1 MALVQLTFESK
12 ALHRQTTI
20 NVVLPM
26 DKYYK
31 NRDNYV
37 EHPLKTLYL
46 LHGYNGNF
54 TDWNNNTRV
63 QRWAVERNLVLVMP
77 SGDNSFYVDKQ
88 GADYG
93 KFIGE
98 ELVEVTRRF
107 FHLSRNREDTFIGGF
122 SMGGY
127 GALRNGMKYADTFSH
142 VICLSSACGM
152 FDKIGAEKYG
162 SGMTSEDDFM
172 LSLEQFKDTDRNPD
186 VLIADLVERKKNDH
200 DFTLPRFYVSCGLQ
214 DGLIEDNRRFRDKLV
229 KAGFDVT
236 YYEGEGGHEWFF
248 WDREIKKI
256 FDDFL
261 PLEKNYNEIFY

>member
-1 MALVQLTFESK
+1 MALLQLTFESK
-12 ALHRQTTI
+12 TLHRQTTV

-31 NRDNYV
+31 DFSKY
-37 EHPLKTLYL
+37 EEKPLKTLYL

-54 TDWNNNTRV
+54 SDWNNNTRV
-63 QRWAVERNLVLVMP
+63 QRWAVERNLALVMP

-93 KFIGE
+93 RFIGE
-98 ELVEVTRRF
+98 ELVEATRRF
-107 FHLSRNREDTFIGGF
+107 FHLSRKREDTFIGGF

-142 VICLSSACGM
+142 VVCLSSACGM
-152 FDKIGAEKYG
+152 FDKDKGYRA
-162 SGMTSEDDFM
+162 SAMTSQDEFM
-172 LSLEQFKDTDRNPD
+172 LNLDKYRDQDCDPDR
-186 VLIADLVERKKNDH
+186 LIEKLVARKKEDPS
-200 DFTLPRFYVSCGLQ
+200 FVLPRFYVSCGLD
-214 DGLIEDNRRFRDKLV
+214 DGLLEDNRRFKDKLT

-236 YYEGEGGHEWFF
+236 YFEGEGGHEWFF

-256 FDDFL
+256 FDEFL
-261 PLEKNYNEIFY
+261 PLEKNYNEVFY

>member
-1 MALVQLTFESK
+1 MALLQMTFESK
-12 ALHRQTTI
+12 TLHRQTTL

-31 NRDNYV
+31 DFDLY
-37 EHPLKTLYL
+37 EEKPLKTLYL

-54 TDWNNNTRV
+54 SDWNNNTRV
-63 QRWAVERNLVLVMP
+63 QRWAVERNLALIMP

-98 ELVEVTRRF
+98 ELVEATRRF
-107 FHLSRNREDTFIGGF
+107 FHLSCKKEDTFIGGF

-142 VICLSSACGM
+142 IICLSSACGI
-152 FDKIGAEKYG
+152 FDREKDYRT
-162 SGMTSEDDFM
+162 SKMTAQDDF
-172 LSLEQFKDTDRNPD
+172 LLNLDDYRDKDCDPD
-186 VLIADLVERKKNDH
+186 ILIEKLLERKKTEK
-200 DFTLPRFYVSCGLQ
+200 DFEIPRFYVSCGLQ
-214 DGLIEDNRRFRDKLV
+214 DPLIEDNRRFRDKLN

-236 YYEGEGGHEWFF
+236 YYEGEGGHDWFF
-248 WDREIKKI
+248 WDSEIKKI
-256 FDDFL
+256 FDRFL
-261 PLEKNYNEIFY
+261 PLEKTYNEVFY